1 VNVDVI
7 DRLAAFGIRKL
18 TELRVARGSLPR
30 PPPPESSAQI
40 ALISDGGERVLHL
53 YPNDCYFAHL
63 SIYRFALDLC
73 RGRTVLDA
81 GSGSGYGAAYLAR
94 EGALQVTAVEFDDS
108 AVLFRRAHFPM
119 PNLQYHQGDISQI
132 GSTLPHSEFDLIYT
146 SNVVE
151 HIQDVA
157 GFLRGTVLCLKA
169 GGTLVFAVPPIVSQE
184 RLDDDLRN
192 PHHINHWSPHQWR
205 DALSRYYRD
214 VVPYRHSYESSGIA
228 LDFANTPAQTRV
240 NENEFLFEAVT
251 LEQLYALHTFT
262 VLFVAQDPIDEA
274 SREREGEVIGFPL
287 PTFNA

>member
-1 VNVDVI
+1 MDVI

-18 TELRVARGSLPR
+18 TELRVARGSLP
-30 PPPPESSAQI
+30 PPPESAAQI

-94 EGALQVTAVEFDDS
+94 QGARQVTAVEFDDS
-108 AVLFRRAHFPM
+108 AVLFSRAHFAL
-119 PNLQYHQGDISQI
+119 PNLQYHQGDISRI
-132 GSTLPHSEFDLIYT
+132 GSTLPPSEFDLVFT

-151 HIQDVA
+151 HIQDVG
-157 GFLRGTVLCLKA
+157 GFLRGSVRCLKPE
-169 GGTLVFAVPPIVSQE
+169 GTLVFAVPPIVSQE

-192 PHHINHWSPHQWR
+192 PHHINHWSPHQWH
-205 DALSRYYRD
+205 DALSRHYRE
-214 VVPYRHSYESSGIA
+214 VVPYRHSYERSDIA

-240 NENEFLFEAVT
+240 DENDFLFEAVP
-251 LEQLYALHTFT
+251 LERLYSEHTFT
-262 VLFVAQDPIDEA
+262 ALFVARDPIGA
-274 SREREGEVIGFPL
+274 TVQSRAHEVIDFPL
-287 PTFNA
+287 PTFAA